1 MSNPHIV
8 ALQRGLGVTPD
19 GKRGPIT
26 DRAIIAAADAGR
38 LVVKGQLPPPPQ
50 AIINPPV
57 GNIPSSGVA
66 KLIGVHPALADL
78 IRNASARCDVP
89 FTVIEGVRTADR
101 QRELVARGASKTMNS
116 RHLTGHAIDLWP
128 LDPATGKALPSGTK
142 AAEARL
148 WADLTAISRV
158 VLETAKE
165 RGVMVEWG
173 GSWGWDAPHFQLN
186 RSAYPG

>member
-38 LVVKGQLPPPPQ
+38 LVVKDQLPPPPQ

-116 RHLTGHAIDLWP
+116 RHLTGHAVDLWP

-173 GSWGWDAPHFQLN
+173 GAWGWDAPHFQLN